1 MLWNQ
6 AGIHGSRADTRDFPG
21 SPVLRTSASN
31 AGDEAEILH
40 AFPQKKKKQKK
51 QKQYHNKFKKDFKND
66 PHQKKK
72 ELTPKEALRIKLPS
86 PGQFIAIL
94 GKAFGC
100 PQGTGLFLLTNSFI
114 EI

>member
-1 MLWNQ
+1 MPFHQNKTKQ
-6 AGIHGSRADTRDFPG
+6 NR
-21 SPVLRTSASN
+21 SN
-31 AGDEAEILH
+31 I
-40 AFPQKKKKQKK
+40 
-51 QKQYHNKFKKDFKND
+51 KFKKDFKND
-66 PHQKKK
+66 PHKKKK